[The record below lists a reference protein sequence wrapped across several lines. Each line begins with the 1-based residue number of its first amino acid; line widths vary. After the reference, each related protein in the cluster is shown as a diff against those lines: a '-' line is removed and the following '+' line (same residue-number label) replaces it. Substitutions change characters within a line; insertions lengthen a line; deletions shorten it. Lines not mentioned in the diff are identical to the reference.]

1 MKLISE
7 FSRRSTKSDGTA
19 VLTTG
24 LQLGDSK
31 ENCGSLPYL
40 TVPGK
45 GGELLFLRHFHTS
58 PPKRI
63 RTEVT
68 RPEVWRTLLLL
79 DTGKH
84 ILGANLKRHKCAT
97 NFPVI
102 ECVDVLN
109 KARPIS
115 KKSHTKA
122 ERIVIRYLRAYLARR
137 DMLSRQSRPL
147 QREHLSQSPDQ
158 WKTVPYLSV
167 SFATSTREGSNLV
180 FERVYDEV
188 QGANMLRLR
197 PVHVTHPLFKTLT
210 RTRMVM
216 IACGDILD
224 ASRPIGHLSRDQQTL
239 VECVRAHL
247 ARSLQMSGYVSS
259 PLIRAAG
266 KR

>member
-1 MKLISE
+1 MKLISD
-7 FSRRSTKSDGTA
+7 FSRGRAAPKGPA
-19 VLTTG
+19 VLTTK
-24 LQLGDSK
+24 LQLADSG
-31 ENCGSLPYL
+31 ENCEVLPFV

-45 GGELLFLRHFHTS
+45 GGELLFRRRFFRRG
-58 PPKRI
+58 K
-63 RTEVT
+63 EAV
-68 RPEVWRTLLLL
+68 RTLTLVRI
-79 DTGKH
+79 TGNH
-84 ILGANLKRHKCAT
+84 VLGTVLKYSGHT
-97 NFPVI
+97 I

-122 ERIVIRYLRAYLARR
+122 ERILIKYLRAYFARR

-147 QREHLSQSPDQ
+147 HREHLSHSPDQ

-239 VECVRAHL
+239 IECVRAHL
-247 ARSLQMSGYVSS
+247 ARSSQMSGYVS
-259 PLIRAAG
+259 PRIRRVAG
-266 KR
+266 NR